1 MKRKYNVI
9 RKGRVLAKVKLTPLT
24 NSIVHS
30 IVNSGYT
37 LTGNYKR
44 V

>member
-1 MKRKYNVI
+1 MRKTYNI
-9 RKGRVLAKVKLTPLT
+9 TRKGRVVSKVKLTPLT

-30 IVNSGYT
+30 IVNSGYV